1 MPRKDQ
7 ARQIATM
14 RKDLAT
20 PSKAAELS
28 DAQVTPVT

>member
-28 DAQVTPVT
+28 AQVTPVT